1 MEEISQMLADKGIS
15 SKDDGAVIV
24 DFTKLLPGKEGK
36 RLGKCLIKYANE
48 QKK

>member
-24 DFTKLLPGKEGK
+24 DFTKLVPGKEGK
-36 RLGKCLIKYANE
+36 RLGKCLIKYVQGE
-48 QKK
+48 E